1 MLLTFG
7 LALGSA
13 LAFACAASPGA
24 TPPVDIDAPP
34 QDQFIDKGVS
44 GFLEARC
51 GAIDCH
57 GQVGRPL
64 RLYSANGL
72 RRDVGDGGGRDTSAT
87 TRAERVD
94 NWRSVVG
101 LDPEE
106 MNKSQAAN
114 GDPGDLMLMKKP
126 LDIEFGGVRHK
137 GGPVLRASP
146 SDPGWLCLL
155 SWLARDTNQ
164 AACTDAT
171 F

>member
-1 MLLTFG
+1 
-7 LALGSA
+7 
-13 LAFACAASPGA
+13 
-24 TPPVDIDAPP
+24 
-34 QDQFIDKGVS
+34 
-44 GFLEARC
+44 
-51 GAIDCH
+51 
-57 GQVGRPL
+57 
-64 RLYSANGL
+64 
-72 RRDVGDGGGRDTSAT
+72 
-87 TRAERVD
+87 
-94 NWRSVVG
+94 
-101 LDPEE
+101 